1 MKWNDFKVSTK
12 LYIGFFLI
20 ITLSAIIGFVS
31 YNAIKRIQ
39 DRTSKVEEISKTLT
53 DLNKV
58 RLSLRTYID
67 FHRETDYEMG
77 IDLLNKMIENTTK
90 LKERFIYAENRE
102 YAKVVIENLNN
113 YKSGS
118 EIIRSSINQKEA
130 ALQEI
135 ENTAKDI
142 ETIISNRYN
151 NQSNEGFQNLILSRL
166 FINQFIR
173 KNEQSYIDRF
183 NEAFSKAENVINS
196 KYPGIFNKLL
206 IDYKT
211 SLTKLISATD
221 ASLENEKKLISYGE
235 NATLN
240 INKAIAS
247 LKNQQESIISLSV
260 FLVIF
265 FVAIS
270 IVVGTLISMFIAKS
284 ISNSI
289 STTCEILEKIS
300 MGDLR
305 VFINEQLKNKKDEF
319 GFLARVVDKMISELK
334 KVATNISNGIV
345 YIAAASEQLSSTS
358 QELSQGASEQAS
370 STEEISSSM
379 EEMASN
385 IEQNSENAQNAEKIA
400 QKTDDGMNQ
409 VAASASK
416 SLDSVKEITQKIS
429 IISEI
434 AFQTNI
440 LALNAAVEAARAGE
454 HGRGFAVVAAEVRKL
469 AERSRIAATEIE
481 TLSKTS
487 LNVTEESSYLMTNLT
502 PEIQKTTQLA
512 REIAASSLEQMN
524 GAGQI
529 NSAIQQLNQV
539 VQANAAASEEMA
551 TSSEELASQSEQL
564 KLTINFFKLEEQLL
578 ENLKPNDS
586 RQKNNKQAK
595 FKETYL
601 SKKTSSGI
609 AFNMDS
615 HHKDDDFT
623 KF

>member
-1 MKWNDFKVSTK
+1 MKWNDLKVSTK
-12 LYIGFFLI
+12 LYIGFSLI

-67 FHRETDYEMG
+67 FRREADYETG
-77 IDLLNKMIENTTK
+77 IDLVNKMIENTVK
-90 LKERFIYAENRE
+90 LKERFIYAENKE
-102 YAKVVIENLNN
+102 YAKVVIDNLNN

-118 EIIRSSINQKEA
+118 ENLHTSIIQKEA
-130 ALQEI
+130 ALLEI
-135 ENTAKDI
+135 ENIAKEI

-166 FINQFIR
+166 LINQFIR

-183 NEAFSKAENVINS
+183 NGIFAKAENAINT
-196 KYPGIFNKLL
+196 KYPGIFNNLL
-206 IDYKT
+206 INYKS
-211 SLTKLISATD
+211 SLNKLVNATD
-221 ASLENEKKLISYGE
+221 ASLEDEKKLIGYGE

-240 INKAIAS
+240 IDKTISS
-247 LKNQQESIISLSV
+247 LKKQQEAIIYQSV
-260 FLVIF
+260 LLVIL
-265 FVAIS
+265 FVSIS
-270 IVVGTLISMFIAKS
+270 IVIGTLISMFIAKS

-289 STTCEILEKIS
+289 ATTCDILEKIS

-305 VFINEQLKNKKDEF
+305 VSISEHVKNKKDEF

-409 VAASASK
+409 VAKSASK

-487 LNVTEESSYLMTNLT
+487 LSVTEESSNLMTNLT

-551 TSSEELASQSEQL
+551 TSSEELASQAEQL

-578 ENLKPNDS
+578 ENFKPNNTK
-586 RQKNNKQAK
+586 QKTNNQTKS
-595 FKETYL
+595 KETKL
-601 SKKTSSGI
+601 SPKASSGI
-609 AFNMDS
+609 TFNMEN
-615 HHKDDDFT
+615 HHKDTDFT